1 MKKILMSLCSLLFI
15 TTWVK
20 AQNQN
25 PTEKNSTPVIDGGS
39 IEMI

>member
-1 MKKILMSLCSLLFI
+1 MSLCSLLFI

-39 IEMI
+39 MEMI